1 MLTDTACGTAAP
13 QGSPQNQDPLHGPL
27 HGVRILDLSTVV
39 AGPFGAALCA
49 DLGAEVTKIE
59 LPDGSDALR
68 KLQPVKGD
76 LSLYWKVTNRGKRGI
91 TLDVRKAEGRA
102 LLLRLAAQADVLV
115 ENFRAGKLEEWGL
128 DFETLHAANPRL
140 VVLRLTGFGQTG
152 PYRQRGGFA
161 RIFEAMSGLTQLT
174 GEVDGTPLHM
184 NFPLGDTVAGLFA
197 AFAIAAE
204 MVRLRSDPAA
214 RGVEIDL
221 CATEALFRMLEP
233 LAVEREQLGLVRGH
247 HGNRAT
253 YTAPSN
259 MYRSADGM
267 TFSLVASSQPIFRRL
282 CAALELHD
290 LPDDPRFADNV
301 NRVANAG
308 ELDAALA
315 AAFAALPF
323 ALLTARLTEAG
334 VPHTKIYTID
344 DIAAD
349 PHFIAR
355 EAIIRLPDPELGS
368 VPAPCVV
375 PRVKGRPASVPR
387 SGPALGEHNEAVYG
401 ALGLSEAA
409 LEQLRRDKVI

>member
-1 MLTDTACGTAAP
+1 M
-13 QGSPQNQDPLHGPL
+13 
-27 HGVRILDLSTVV
+27 
-39 AGPFGAALCA
+39 
-49 DLGAEVTKIE
+49 
-59 LPDGSDALR
+59 
-68 KLQPVKGD
+68 
-76 LSLYWKVTNRGKRGI
+76 TNRGKRGI
-91 TLDVRKAEGRA
+91 TLDVRKAAGRA
-102 LLLRLAAQADVLV
+102 LFLRLVQDTDVLV

-128 DFETLHAANPRL
+128 DVETLHAVNPRL

-174 GEVDGTPLHM
+174 GEANGTPLHM

-204 MVRLRSDPAA
+204 MVRMRSDPEAS
-214 RGVEIDL
+214 GVEIDL
-221 CATEALFRMLEP
+221 SATEALFRMLEP

-259 MYRSADGM
+259 MYRSADGVA
-267 TFSLVASSQPIFRRL
+267 FSLVASTQPIFRRL
-282 CAALELHD
+282 CAALELSD
-290 LPDDPRFADNV
+290 VPDDPRFVDNV
-301 NRVANAG
+301 NRVVHASA
-308 ELDAALA
+308 LDALLQG
-315 AAFAALPF
+315 AFAALPF
-323 ALLTARLTEAG
+323 ARLSARLTEAG

-355 EAIIRLPDPELGS
+355 EAIIRLPDPDLGT
-368 VPAPCVV
+368 VPAPCIV
-375 PRVKGRPASVPR
+375 PRVKGRAVPAPR

-401 ALGLSEAA
+401 ALGLDAQA
-409 LEQLRRDKVI
+409 LAQLRREQVI

>member
-1 MLTDTACGTAAP
+1 MVTQP
-13 QGSPQNQDPLHGPL
+13 SPPRGPL
-27 HGVRILDLSTVV
+27 AGVRILDLSTVV
-39 AGPFGAALCA
+39 AGPFGATLCA

-68 KLQPVKGD
+68 KLQPVKD
-76 LSLYWKVTNRGKRGI
+76 DMALYWKVTNRGKRGI
-91 TLDVRKAEGRA
+91 TLDVRKAAGRT
-102 LLLRLAAQADVLV
+102 LFLRLVQDTDVLV

-128 DFETLHAANPRL
+128 DVETLHAANPRL

-174 GEVDGTPLHM
+174 GEADGTPLHM

-204 MVRLRSDPAA
+204 LVRMRSDPEAS
-214 RGVEIDL
+214 GVEIDL
-221 CATEALFRMLEP
+221 SATEALFRMLEP

-259 MYRSADGM
+259 MYRSADGVA
-267 TFSLVASSQPIFRRL
+267 FSLVASTQPIFRRL
-282 CAALELHD
+282 CAALELGGV
-290 LPDDPRFADNV
+290 PDDPRFADNV
-301 NRVANAG
+301 SRVAHAAA
-308 ELDAALA
+308 LDALLQG
-315 AAFAALPF
+315 AFAALPF
-323 ALLTARLTEAG
+323 ELLSARLTEAG

-355 EAIIRLPDPELGS
+355 EAIIRLPDPELGT
-368 VPAPCVV
+368 VPAPCIV
-375 PRVKGRPASVPR
+375 PRVKGRTVPAPR
-387 SGPALGEHNEAVYG
+387 SGPALGEHNEEVYG
-401 ALGLSEAA
+401 ALGLDAQTLA
-409 LEQLRRDKVI
+409 QLRSEQVI